1 MRILITGSAGMLG
14 RAIKTE
20 LRESIS
26 DYHLSSPSS
35 QDLDLLDGKAV
46 EKFLDSG
53 SFDLIIH
60 CAALVGGIK
69 ANIDHPF
76 DYLNTNIRIDSNV
89 LTAAYNSN
97 IQGLMYMGSSCMY
110 PAQTNQPMKES
121 QLLTGALEKTNEGY
135 ALAKLVGTKTIELL
149 APNLNWH
156 SFIISNMYGPGDKY
170 DDTNSHLIA
179 ATINKV
185 DRALKQGDP
194 EIEMWGAGFA
204 RREFTYVR
212 DIAKYLVK
220 IIPNLASIPTV
231 MNLGS
236 GIDYSIHEYYEFVCK
251 ELGYTGRILS
261 TLNQP
266 EGTRQKLMDI
276 SLARTHGWTSE
287 TNIKDGIKVTIE
299 DFLTNQKGPL

>member
-14 RAIKTE
+14 RAIREE
-20 LRESIS
+20 LEKSTSGYR
-26 DYHLSSPSS
+26 LSSPTS
-35 QDLDLLDGKAV
+35 QDLDLLDGNAV
-46 EKFLDSG
+46 EEFLDSG
-53 SFDLIIH
+53 NFDLVIH

-69 ANIDHPF
+69 ANIEYPF

-89 LTAAYNSN
+89 LTAAYKSS

-110 PAQTNQPMKES
+110 PAHTNQPMKES

-135 ALAKLVGTKTIELL
+135 ALAKLVGTKTVEFL

-170 DDTNSHLIA
+170 DDENSHLIA
-179 ATINKV
+179 AAINKV
-185 DRALKQGDP
+185 ARAVKQGSS
-194 EIEMWGAGFA
+194 EIEMWGSGSA
-204 RREFTYVR
+204 RREFTYVY
-212 DIAKYLVK
+212 DISKYLVN
-220 IIPNLASIPTV
+220 IIPKLESIPIV

-236 GIDYSIHEYYEFVCK
+236 GIDYSIREYYEFVCK

-261 TLNQP
+261 TLKQP
-266 EGTRQKLMDI
+266 EGMKQKLMDI

-299 DFLTNQKGPL
+299 DFLRNQKGSL